1 MKMRKLM
8 GLKPFHILNQ
18 MLIAEK
24 KRHLLKR
31 QANQPKEVVTQ
42 QLDYQNAQMLR
53 MMITLS
59 KEQSQYHIQNQQLIV
74 SELIHLL
81 KRQANQPKEV
91 VTQQLDYQHA
101 LIQKMMTRQSRE
113 LLQ

>member
-42 QLDYQNAQMLR
+42 QLDYQ
-53 MMITLS
+53 
-59 KEQSQYHIQNQQLIV
+59 
-74 SELIHLL
+74 
-81 KRQANQPKEV
+81 
-91 VTQQLDYQHA
+91 HA
-101 LIQKMMTRQSRE
+101 LIQKMMT
-113 LLQ
+113 